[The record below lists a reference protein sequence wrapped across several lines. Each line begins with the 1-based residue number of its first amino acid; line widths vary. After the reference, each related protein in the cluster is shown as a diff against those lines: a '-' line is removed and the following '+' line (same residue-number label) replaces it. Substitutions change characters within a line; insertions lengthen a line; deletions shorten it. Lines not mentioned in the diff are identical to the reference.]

1 MLPGAVNYVLLAED
15 FWIFLA
21 TTCQTMVDVRSVFF
35 RSLRVQ
41 LTSWAYPAININSCL
56 RFAEDI
62 STPADIA
69 PSAIETIV
77 FYCFIGYISA
87 LTYYLLLFR
96 YATQL
101 KTTALLT
108 CSKESASHTHAR
120 LDSST
125 DERSR
130 STDVFEQHDR
140 LKRNISP
147 LDTCPLGHLSRRPF
161 STPRTSRHVR
171 IAVIRMEALQQIV
184 GTR

>member
-1 MLPGAVNYVLLAED
+1 
-15 FWIFLA
+15 
-21 TTCQTMVDVRSVFF
+21 MVDVRSVFF
-35 RSLRVQ
+35 RSLRVE
-41 LTSWAYPAININSCL
+41 LTSSAYPAININSCL

-77 FYCFIGYISA
+77 FYCFMGYISA

-147 LDTCPLGHLSRRPF
+147 LDMCPLGHLSRRPF
-161 STPRTSRHVR
+161 STARHVR

-184 GTR
+184 GRPIGGDVAAGSSDA